1 MTNKQ
6 RYQDTFKALHAS
18 KERLGKV
25 YFMENKRRK
34 FYVGRVLAAAAIA
47 AALLTVSAF
56 AANAATD
63 GRLFEAITFSINGE
77 VTNLTPQEDG
87 SYTFETKD
95 GVHGAIVATDGA
107 VLQTG
112 DGTVVESFYEIET
125 DSDAPLSI
133 EVEAS
138 GVELTE
144 AAGDTPV
151 TYEVREAAE

>member
-34 FYVGRVLAAAAIA
+34 FYVGRVLAVAAIV

-56 AANAATD
+56 AANAVTD
-63 GRLFEAITFSINGE
+63 GRLFEAITFTVNGE

-87 SYTFETKD
+87 SYTFDTKD
-95 GVHGAIVATDGA
+95 GVHGSIVARDGV
-107 VLQTG
+107 VLQND
-112 DGTVVESFYEIET
+112 DGTVVESTYEVEV
-125 DSDAPLSI
+125 DSDAAVSMEMEL
-133 EVEAS
+133 S
-138 GVELTE
+138 GVDVQ
-144 AAGDTPV
+144 AGDVPGTF
-151 TYEVREAAE
+151 EVRESAE

>member
-34 FYVGRVLAAAAIA
+34 FYVGRVLAVAAIA

-63 GRLFEAITFSINGE
+63 GRLFEAITFTINGE

-87 SYTFETKD
+87 SYTFDTKD
-95 GVHGAIVATDGA
+95 GVHGSIVARDGS
-107 VLQTG
+107 VLKA
-112 DGTVVESFYEIET
+112 DENGTVVES
-125 DSDAPLSI
+125 
-133 EVEAS
+133 
-138 GVELTE
+138 
-144 AAGDTPV
+144 
-151 TYEVREAAE
+151 TYEVTVDGDEAVSMEVELPGVEVQAGDVPGTFEVRESAE

>member
-18 KERLGKV
+18 KEQLGKV
-25 YFMENKRRK
+25 YFMENKRGK
-34 FYVGRVLAAAAIA
+34 FYVGRILAAAAVA

-63 GRLFEAITFSINGE
+63 GRLFEAIIFTINGE

-95 GVHGAIVATDGA
+95 GIHGSIVATDGA
-107 VLQTG
+107 VLQTDVG
-112 DGTVVESFYEIET
+112 MAVESFYEIET

-144 AAGDTPV
+144 DAPG
-151 TYEVREAAE
+151 TYEVWEAAE